1 MEVSKHKT
9 KGIKMTITNK
19 QAKKISELFN
29 SVTVCLT
36 HINTNEL
43 GYEDFMQW
51 AKWHNEACQE
61 LLDDHKIT
69 VVQFQI

>member
-1 MEVSKHKT
+1 
-9 KGIKMTITNK
+9 MTISNK

-29 SVTVCLT
+29 SVTVNLT
-36 HINTNEL
+36 HINTHKL
-43 GYEDFMQW
+43 SYEEFMQW

-69 VVQFQI
+69 VVQFNI

>member
-1 MEVSKHKT
+1 
-9 KGIKMTITNK
+9 MTISNK

-29 SVTVCLT
+29 SVTVHLT

-43 GYEDFMQW
+43 NHSEFIQW
-51 AKWHNEACQE
+51 ATWHNEACQE

-69 VVQFQI
+69 VVQFNI